1 MADFTAGSAAG
12 KPTVLREIQRPAS
25 ETASQRNV
33 SRVTPAV
40 LPTDLEA
47 YRMLQRLHV
56 TPSLLKRGIVELLSR
71 FTRESNHERNKYHE
85 LDPGPGPGH
94 ALTSTSTAYCYLTFK
109 DTKCSCVAQHSQTR
123 ELH

>member
-56 TPSLLKRGIVELLSR
+56 TPSLLKRGIVELCSQENQTTKETNTMNK
-71 FTRESNHERNKYHE
+71 TR
-85 LDPGPGPGH
+85 DQDQGT